1 MNICGIP
8 GGASSGPL
16 ATSVNYPVHK
26 QRSAISQ
33 RFDIQAQQY
42 AFPYHYLPTVDE
54 SGLVGIFRSLK
65 WGMEYLT
72 YMTFVRDY
80 IVQELRAGS
89 VLDVGCGDGRLS
101 DMLHGKVERVVGC
114 DLAEQAILFA
124 RAFNPDLE
132 FYLDDVKNVP
142 GQFDVTTLI
151 EVMEHIPDEQ
161 YPEFVEKVA
170 AKTKPDGRLIVSVP
184 TTNLPLNKKHFRHY
198 TLDLL
203 RQQLAPSFEI
213 ERHWFLVKQG
223 GVLTCLR
230 LMLQN
235 RAVIVMV
242 GPWRRLVWRLHK
254 RWSYMADAQNGE
266 HLVVV
271 ARRAR

>member
-1 MNICGIP
+1 MFLAHIAEGIVE
-8 GGASSGPL
+8 G
-16 ATSVNYPVHK
+16 
-26 QRSAISQ
+26 RIISH

-42 AFPYHYLPTVDE
+42 TFPYHYLPTVDD

-72 YMTFVRDY
+72 YMTFVRDL
-80 IVQELRAGS
+80 ITADLRAES

-101 DMLHGKVERVVGC
+101 AMLRDRVERVVGC

-124 RAFNPDLE
+124 RAFNPDLK

-151 EVMEHIPDEQ
+151 EVMEHIPDDL
-161 YPEFVEKVA
+161 YPEFIEKVA
-170 AKTKPDGRLIVSVP
+170 AKTKLGGNLIVSVP

-203 RQQLAPSFEI
+203 QRQLAPSFAI

-223 GVLTCLR
+223 RVLPCLR

-254 RWSYMADAQNGE
+254 RFSYMATAENGE

-271 ARRAR
+271 ARRVN

>member
-1 MNICGIP
+1 MRNMKYVF
-8 GGASSGPL
+8 AR
-16 ATSVNYPVHK
+16 VVHANACFY
-26 QRSAISQ
+26 RPRCAISQ

-42 AFPYHYLPTVDE
+42 AYPYHYLPDVND
-54 SGLVGIFRSLK
+54 SGLVTIFRSLK

-72 YMTFVRDY
+72 YMTFVRDL
-80 IVQELRAGS
+80 ITDELRAES

-101 DMLHGKVERVVGC
+101 DMVQDRVERVVGC

-124 RAFNPDLE
+124 RAFNPHLE
-132 FYLDDVKNVP
+132 FYLDDVQNIP
-142 GQFDVTTLI
+142 GHFDVTTLI

-170 AKTKPDGRLIVSVP
+170 AKTKPGGKLIVSVP

-198 TLDLL
+198 TLALL
-203 RQQLAPSFEI
+203 QRQLAPAFAI

-223 GVLTCLR
+223 WVLTCLR

-254 RWSYMADAQNGE
+254 RFSYMASAGNGE
-266 HLVVV
+266 HLVVI
-271 ARRAR
+271 ARRVD